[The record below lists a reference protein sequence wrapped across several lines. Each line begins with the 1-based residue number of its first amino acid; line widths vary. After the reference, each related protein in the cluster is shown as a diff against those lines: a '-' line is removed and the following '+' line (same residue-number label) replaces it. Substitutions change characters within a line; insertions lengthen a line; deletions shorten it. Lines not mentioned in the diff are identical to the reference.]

1 MELLLLS
8 NSTDYG
14 RAMFSHAAEAF
25 VDLAAGERVTFVPYA
40 LADWDGYA
48 DRAIAALG
56 AFGIDATS
64 AHRPDDARRAILDAD
79 VVMMGGGTRF
89 GCSTHCTTWT

>member
-1 MELLLLS
+1 MDLLLLS

-25 VDLAAGERVTFVPYA
+25 VEVAAGERVTFVPYA
-40 LADWDGYA
+40 LADWDRYA

-56 AFGIDATS
+56 AFG
-64 AHRPDDARRAILDAD
+64 LD
-79 VVMMGGGTRF
+79 
-89 GCSTHCTTWT
+89 TTPSPR